1 MKGVDSLANVY
12 FMTPAI
18 AEYHASAVGTAL
30 SFIVAELTC
39 TFMSVFGPLVAII
52 MVYTRAG
59 GTLATPDALG
69 WFTEDMTITLVLALY
84 TAAVTYY
91 FCVSRPGLTGH
102 SGMAG
107 EQYLIELISEYKLG
121 SVSGG
126 FCRRALW
133 LYTSKLV
140 IIWAAQVGGAVL
152 AGWAFWA
159 CLNQQQQTNLATVR
173 SLIDA
178 ASTSGADKGIVART
192 VLLSMLF
199 MYFYAWSYDS
209 LYRISP
215 QGRFPSFARSPMYSF
230 IASAQLVAF
239 SRFIGVLVLFPI
251 TGSPMN
257 FLVLLS
263 LNILLP
269 GSNYYAALTFFAGE
283 MLGIA
288 ISFALSLLT
297 IWATDWFHP
306 KTGDGIFG
314 LKTPKSLET
323 ETKA

>member
-1 MKGVDSLANVY
+1 MHLRIRD
-12 FMTPAI
+12 MTI
-18 AEYHASAVGTAL
+18 RLVLERRWREAL
-30 SFIVAELTC
+30 ERQ
-39 TFMSVFGPLVAII
+39 P
-52 MVYTRAG
+52 
-59 GTLATPDALG
+59 GTLAPPMAPGRRRERTPRPWGRWMLVAA
-69 WFTEDMTITLVLALY
+69 TLA
-84 TAAVTYY
+84 
-91 FCVSRPGLTGH
+91 
-102 SGMAG
+102 
-107 EQYLIELISEYKLG
+107 
-121 SVSGG
+121 
-126 FCRRALW
+126 
-133 LYTSKLV
+133 
-140 IIWAAQVGGAVL
+140 
-152 AGWAFWA
+152 
-159 CLNQQQQTNLATVR
+159 
-173 SLIDA
+173 
-178 ASTSGADKGIVART
+178 
-192 VLLSMLF
+192 
-199 MYFYAWSYDS
+199 
-209 LYRISP
+209 
-215 QGRFPSFARSPMYSF
+215 
-230 IASAQLVAF
+230 LVAF